1 MTSKTQKSTPEEPQA
16 GAEAPPAEAPAQLS
30 KEDRDA
36 RLRESYAAAEK
47 RLRDAH
53 TDEFN
58 GYRTEEAAA
67 RGVEWKPKPT
77 KAEKAKAEIERLL
90 AENPELRDALGG

>member
-16 GAEAPPAEAPAQLS
+16 GAEAPPAEAPAELS

-36 RLRESYAAAEK
+36 RLREAYTAADR
-47 RLRDAH
+47 RLREAH
-53 TDEFN
+53 ADEFN
-58 GYRTEEAAA
+58 KFRAEEAAA
-67 RGVEWKPKPT
+67 RNVEWKPKPS

-90 AENPELRDALGG
+90 AENPELRETLGA